1 MEAARTLI
9 SIYCFAQLGAPSHLS
24 LSPPFPVLPSLS
36 TQPDERATK
45 DARRERREEIKE
57 KRECVSTSSSTKLF
71 FLRFLFYFA
80 FLHCVPCLVAKL
92 QELPR
97 QRQYDY
103 MVTNGR
109 EEEEEFFTDRR
120 MHLCSLGRRLPRPS

>member
-1 MEAARTLI
+1 
-9 SIYCFAQLGAPSHLS
+9 
-24 LSPPFPVLPSLS
+24 VLPSLS

-57 KRECVSTSSSTKLF
+57 KRECVSTSSSTKLFF

>member
-1 MEAARTLI
+1 
-9 SIYCFAQLGAPSHLS
+9 
-24 LSPPFPVLPSLS
+24 
-36 TQPDERATK
+36 
-45 DARRERREEIKE
+45 
-57 KRECVSTSSSTKLF
+57 
-71 FLRFLFYFA
+71 
-80 FLHCVPCLVAKL
+80 LHCVPCLVAKL

-109 EEEEEFFTDRR
+109 EEEDEFFTDRR